1 MKKIFFGRQRL
12 KHTNRIILPVIIILI
27 GIASGWYLLRPAKVP
42 CQRIILIIADTL
54 RADHMGCYGYS
65 KDTTPNID
73 RFSKDCL
80 VFDRAYSPIP
90 FTPSA
95 HMSLF
100 TSLHVGAHGFY
111 DNYSPP
117 LSPVITT
124 LPEILEGDGYYTIG
138 VVSNLYLNKDFGF
151 SRGFKHYLRFDD
163 SLTIANRINREAD
176 LWMDRMLEYPD
187 QKSFLFLHY
196 YDPHSDSYQANINRL
211 PYYAPPEFIERFC
224 SDPELSLFYQEQ
236 VGSFAS
242 QYLVD
247 LNENDILA
255 ENPVRNSII
264 SLYDAGLASFD
275 SQIGALFSS
284 MKEKGLYEDSLI
296 IFTSDHGEE
305 FQEHGQFIHNQTY
318 EENIRIPLL
327 VKFPGK
333 GVQPGRIE
341 APVGL
346 IDIMPTILEYLDI
359 PVGKYFQGRSFLDAI
374 QGSAGEDREIFSRKK
389 LFRHGDIYS
398 LTGRRYKLIY
408 NTTTGEKD
416 LYDLLQDPGEKN
428 NTAEEFPEITEKFTD
443 KIKAI
448 VIENQEFTKKIPKE
462 SGHKALSPE
471 EIRKLKALGYLGK

>member
-1 MKKIFFGRQRL
+1 MTRKL
-12 KHTNRIILPVIIILI
+12 RIIISIITILI
-27 GIASGWYLLRPAKVP
+27 GIAAGWYLLRPAKVQ
-42 CQRIILIIADTL
+42 CQRIVLIIADTL

-65 KDTTPNID
+65 KNTTPNID
-73 RFSKDCL
+73 KFSQDCL
-80 VFDRAYSPIP
+80 IFERAYSPIP

-117 LSPVITT
+117 LSPIITT
-124 LPEILEGDGYYTIG
+124 LPEILEGAGYYTIG
-138 VVSNLYLNKDFGF
+138 IVSNIYLKKEFGF
-151 SRGFKHYLRFDD
+151 DRGFKSYLRLEDT
-163 SLTIANRINREAD
+163 LTIADRINREAD
-176 LWMDRMLEYPD
+176 PWMDRMLEYPD

-196 YDPHSDSYQANINRL
+196 YDPHSDSYRAGINRL

-224 SDPELSLFYQEQ
+224 SDPELSLFYQKQ

-247 LNENDILA
+247 LNENDIIA
-255 ENPVRNSII
+255 GEPVRDSII
-264 SLYDAGLASFD
+264 DLYDAGLAYFD

-327 VKFPGK
+327 IKFPGK
-333 GVQPGRIE
+333 RVQPGLVD

-359 PVGKYFQGRSFLDAI
+359 PAGKYFQGSSFLNAI
-374 QGSAGEDREIFSRKK
+374 QGSANEEREIFSRKK

-398 LTGRRYKLIY
+398 LTGSRHKLIY
-408 NTTTGEKD
+408 NTTTGKKE
-416 LYDLLQDPGEKN
+416 LYDLLQDPGEKR
-428 NTAEEFPEITEKFTD
+428 NTAEEFPEITEGFTD
-443 KIKAI
+443 KINAI
-448 VIENQEFTKKIPKE
+448 ISDNLEFTKKIPRD
-462 SGHKALSPE
+462 SGQNTLSPD
-471 EIRKLKALGYLGK
+471 EIQKLKALGYLGK